1 MQDVLK
7 TKSVHKE
14 IPNLKRI
21 ILSFVSLIF
30 DPLGILSLSLMESK
44 QIFQDLGKQNV
55 GWHKQIPA
63 DNSHRCQKGYFEKVR
78 KR

>member
-30 DPLGILSLSLMESK
+30 DPLGILSLSLIE
-44 QIFQDLGKQNV
+44 
-55 GWHKQIPA
+55 
-63 DNSHRCQKGYFEKVR
+63 QK
-78 KR
+78 